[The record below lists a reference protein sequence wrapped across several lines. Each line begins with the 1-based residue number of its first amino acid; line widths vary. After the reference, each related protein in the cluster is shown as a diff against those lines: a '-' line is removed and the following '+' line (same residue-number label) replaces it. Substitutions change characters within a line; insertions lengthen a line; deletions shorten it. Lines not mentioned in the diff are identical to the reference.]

1 MGVLDMNRIEQTTI
15 GIDLLKCSDS
25 FESRLGKV
33 HVAKLAESIRDTGLI
48 HPPVVRATDFE
59 VIAGEDRVAAH
70 VLLNRDEVL
79 VDLVECTD
87 EEVEAIRAAEN
98 GHRRPHTADEVAA
111 LVAKLEA
118 EKEAVEE
125 VETWVA
131 NEADDFANGLTDRG
145 PQSGVDDEPITT
157 EEAWEHVE
165 EFGVGGNGPAKP
177 GRPPT
182 THGTAVIEAAEKLEV
197 SPSTVYK
204 KLRDAARSGPPFE
217 TWGREANPKVVARA
231 AESYRAITTIC
242 DILRKA
248 HTKALRADKWGT
260 LNAAIACDM
269 ESEIKAMIETLELKR
284 PIALCPDCFAQDDDC
299 HICNGLG
306 YVGSDQAMKPVDT
319 AGGDKVDIF

>member
-1 MGVLDMNRIEQTTI
+1 MQRIEQTTL
-15 GIDLLKCSDS
+15 GIDLLRCSES

-48 HPPVVRATDFE
+48 HPPVVRASDFE

-98 GHRRPHTADEVAA
+98 SHRRPHTADEVAA

-118 EKEAVEE
+118 ENEDVEE
-125 VETWVA
+125 VDTYVGEDPFDGDGGSLVDFTLDGELRSTMDYEEEVA
-131 NEADDFANGLTDRG
+131 AT
-145 PQSGVDDEPITT
+145 
-157 EEAWEHVE
+157 
-165 EFGVGGNGPAKP
+165 KP

-182 THGTAVIEAAEKLEV
+182 PHGTAVIEAAEKLDV

-217 TWGREANPKVVARA
+217 TWGREVSPKVVARA
-231 AESYRAITTIC
+231 AESYKAITTIC

-248 HTKALRADKWGT
+248 HAKVLRADKWGT

-306 YVGSDQAMKPVDT
+306 YVGSDQAMKPVDS
-319 AGGDKVDIF
+319 ASGDKVDIF

>member
-1 MGVLDMNRIEQTTI
+1 MNRIEQTTL
-15 GIDLLKCSDS
+15 GIDLLRCSES

-48 HPPVVRATDFE
+48 HPPVVRAKDFE

-98 GHRRPHTADEVAA
+98 RHRRPHTADEVAA

-118 EKEAVEE
+118 ENEAVEE
-125 VETWVA
+125 VETFLDPEA
-131 NEADDFANGLTDRG
+131 KLPDGFYGPDADDDYSSMRKFFSSERVPL
-145 PQSGVDDEPITT
+145 PEEEP
-157 EEAWEHVE
+157 
-165 EFGVGGNGPAKP
+165 KP

-182 THGTAVIEAAEKLEV
+182 PHGTAVIEAAEKLDV

-217 TWGREANPKVVARA
+217 TWGREASPKVVARA
-231 AESYRAITTIC
+231 AESYKAITTIC

-248 HTKALRADKWGT
+248 HAKVLRADKWGT

-306 YVGSDQAMKPVDT
+306 YVGSDQAMKPVDST
-319 AGGDKVDIF
+319 SGNKVDIF

>member
-1 MGVLDMNRIEQTTI
+1 MNRIEQTTL
-15 GIDLLKCSDS
+15 GIDLLRCSES

-48 HPPVVRATDFE
+48 HPPVVRASDFE

-98 GHRRPHTADEVAA
+98 SHRRPHTADEVAA

-118 EKEAVEE
+118 ENEAVEE
-125 VETWVA
+125 VETSVLGDEFEEETQWNLNPEDAKDVLWVDVSNGERVPPA
-131 NEADDFANGLTDRG
+131 KAMEMVEA
-145 PQSGVDDEPITT
+145 
-157 EEAWEHVE
+157 
-165 EFGVGGNGPAKP
+165 AKP

-182 THGTAVIEAAEKLEV
+182 PHGTAVIEAAEKLEV

-231 AESYRAITTIC
+231 AESYKAITTIC

-248 HTKALRADKWGT
+248 HAKVLRADKWGT

-306 YVGSDQAMKPVDT
+306 YVGSEYTAYGKQVDS
-319 AGGDKVDIF
+319 ASGDKVDIF